1 METIVDF
8 LLMNANVITLAVAVI
23 AIGGMW
29 YAFSK
34 LKDSRKACDI
44 LADKLVS
51 SVNSNTLI
59 REEFKDKINRLNR
72 EVTEKDRE
80 LSVIHKNYGD
90 QLTKYKLKVE
100 TKSTTVKEQSLRIQR
115 LDAEIGSLKRR
126 IANRDG
132 QITKLKKKL
141 NGLS

>member
-34 LKDSRKACDI
+34 LKKVGEEVAKAEG
-44 LADKLVS
+44 KLIDAT
-51 SVNSNTLI
+51 NSCIVEKQHL
-59 REEFKDKINRLNR
+59 KDNINRLNK
-72 EVTEKDRE
+72 ELVEKDRT
-80 LSVIHKNYGD
+80 LSTVHKNYGD
-90 QLTKYKLKVE
+90 QLSKYKLKVE